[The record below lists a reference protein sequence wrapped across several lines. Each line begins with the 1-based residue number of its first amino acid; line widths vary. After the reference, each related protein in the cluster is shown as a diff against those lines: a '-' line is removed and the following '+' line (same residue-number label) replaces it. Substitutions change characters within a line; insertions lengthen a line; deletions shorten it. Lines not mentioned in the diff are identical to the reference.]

1 MDSVTWPR
9 ALRGLGAPV
18 ALGALLGLLAV
29 AELVA
34 RLSAKKTLHVGLA
47 TVPVSHAG
55 VTVPTAL
62 LMSAFCLLA
71 TVPAGLLRP
80 VPAALA
86 VYLAA
91 VLSLVLFEL
100 VTIAGA
106 AALLVVAYRLARA
119 GSLVLAVAL
128 GVPFLALALVLAG
141 IGSGGRTIAVA
152 GAASALA
159 GAATETRVLAVL
171 LASAIPLATV
181 AAMAR
186 AAREQNRTHSAARE
200 ATEGML
206 ADHLARGER
215 ARIARE
221 LHDVVAHHISMIAV
235 QAETARLTTPGLP
248 SAGVQRFAAIGDTAR
263 AGLTEMRRL
272 LGVLR
277 EDAEQDKET
286 VPNLAS
292 AGSGG
297 VVSPQGGSGGMGPPG
312 RERASSAPA
321 GPGRPGADRRPQP
334 GLPQLGDLVDGA
346 RAASGSVVRLIMSGP
361 VTRLDPG
368 VELAAYRIV
377 QEALTNARRVPP
389 GAAVDVELHYADD
402 ALRLRIRDNGP
413 GQADRHQSG
422 HGLLGMR
429 ERAAAVGGSLR
440 TSDANGGGFCVE
452 AELPARAPDA
462 MTGTP
467 PERTRQ

>member
-1 MDSVTWPR
+1 MLASGDNGSMDSAARLR
-9 ALRGLGAPV
+9 APL

-29 AELVA
+29 AELAA
-34 RLSAKKTLHVGLA
+34 RLSASSTVRAGLA
-47 TVPVSHAG
+47 APVGHAG

-62 LMSAFCLLA
+62 LMCGFCLMA

-80 VPAALA
+80 VPAAVT

-91 VLSLVLFEL
+91 ALSLALFEL

-106 AALLVVAYRLARA
+106 AALLVAAYRLARA
-119 GSLVLAVAL
+119 GSLALAVVL
-128 GVPFLALALVLAG
+128 GAPFLGLALVLAG
-141 IGSGGRTIAVA
+141 TASGSVRMPAVS
-152 GAASALA
+152 GLAA
-159 GAATETRVLAVL
+159 AATETRVLAVL

-186 AAREQNRTHSAARE
+186 GAREQSQSHSAARE
-200 ATEGML
+200 ETEGML

-235 QAETARLTTPGLP
+235 QAETGRLTTPGLP
-248 SAGVQRFAAIGDTAR
+248 AAGAQRFAAIGDTAR

-277 EDAEQDKET
+277 EDAEQDT
-286 VPNLAS
+286 AS
-292 AGSGG
+292 EPVLQPAAPGLQPAAPATGG
-297 VVSPQGGSGGMGPPG
+297 PG
-312 RERASSAPA
+312 RQPA
-321 GPGRPGADRRPQP
+321 GPGRRPQP
-334 GLPQLGDLVDGA
+334 GLPQLGDLVDDA
-346 RAASGSVVRLIMSGP
+346 REASGGVVRLIMSGQAD
-361 VTRLDPG
+361 RLDPG

-377 QEALTNARRVPP
+377 QEALTNARRHAP
-389 GAAVDVELHYADD
+389 GAAVDVELRYADD

-413 GQADRHQSG
+413 GQAPRYHAG

-429 ERAAAVGGSLR
+429 ERAAAVGGSLQ
-440 TSDANGGGFCVE
+440 TGDARGGGFCVE
-452 AELPARAPDA
+452 AELPAKVPDA

-467 PERTRQ
+467 PDRTHP